1 MAKLL
6 EKNASEMASA
16 LIAIAGPMQ
25 SFMDDPEFMKAFA
38 TCKNGDMLKV
48 YTVIVPH
55 LLGKKHFKDTLKILS
70 IIEGVSVDKLMKM
83 NGTELIADAF
93 EAWNGQIKPFF
104 TQLGLSASKR

>member
-6 EKNASEMASA
+6 EKNATEMASA
-16 LIAIAGPMQ
+16 LIAIAGPLQ
-25 SFMDDPEFMKAFA
+25 NFMDDPEFMKAFA
-38 TCKNGDMLKV
+38 SCKKSETIKI

-70 IIEGVSVDKLMKM
+70 IVEGVSVDKLLKM

-93 EAWNGQIKPFF
+93 EAWNEQIKPFF
-104 TQLGLSASKR
+104 TQLGLSASKK